1 MRERERESGR
11 ARERGRQAG
20 REGERER
27 GRDARTHAR
36 THNSTPGSMAGRP
49 HKQRLGTRRCVA
61 AGGLTCGAAANGWN
75 SAAATGRSTPAVTL
89 PQLPELLREAVGQ
102 QIDLDA
108 PLMGT
113 GISSRAALKL
123 MGDLQRLADPLVSTS
138 GQIAS
143 CFGSSEMTTLHA
155 SHIWHRAPLSFRPE
169 YQGRLILHLVTN
181 ITKSPIPEAR
191 LGLS

>member
-1 MRERERESGR
+1 
-11 ARERGRQAG
+11 
-20 REGERER
+20 
-27 GRDARTHAR
+27 
-36 THNSTPGSMAGRP
+36 MA
-49 HKQRLGTRRCVA
+49 T
-61 AGGLTCGAAANGWN
+61 GGLTCGAAADGST
-75 SAAATGRSTPAVTL
+75 SAAATVSSTPAVTL
-89 PQLPELLREAVGQ
+89 PQLQELLRKAAGQ
-102 QIDLDA
+102 QVDVDA
-108 PLMGT
+108 PLMDT

-123 MGDLQRLADPLVSTS
+123 MGDLQRLADPSVSTS

>member
-1 MRERERESGR
+1 MH
-11 ARERGRQAG
+11 
-20 REGERER
+20 
-27 GRDARTHAR
+27 ARTHAR

-123 MGDLQRLADPLVSTS
+123 MSDLQRLADHLVSIS

-143 CFGSSEMTTLHA
+143 LLSDLDNRPASMRSQPCWRLARLTQTLTKSLPFRKPGWARAECPNDAHLRVPNRACGRLLLRGSSEPGPR
-155 SHIWHRAPLSFRPE
+155 SVCW
-169 YQGRLILHLVTN
+169 
-181 ITKSPIPEAR
+181 TK
-191 LGLS
+191 